1 MSQPYKSGRQQNLNL
16 GITSITE
23 NKTVLQTIGKVGI
36 GTTNA
41 QHHSLY
47 VVGSTNIIGNSNVTG
62 VGTFGSVNSNVGI
75 FTNITATGFA
85 TVGTLYVQNGA
96 TLFNDLI
103 VYGNVSIAGTTVAFF
118 AQDLRIKDKDLIL
131 GVTTAPGDPNGD
143 YSTDDTANHGGI
155 AIASTIG
162 SYLVSLQKVGINSL
176 PDTYKQFM
184 WVKHDTF
191 GIGTTDAWLSNQAVG
206 IGSTLVPN
214 GVRLAVG
221 DVKVT
226 DNTVTATNG
235 NFTNITGISAS
246 YTSGSFTNGYFG
258 SISSGNAF
266 VGTGIVTNISGT
278 NLNYSGIGTI
288 NTLNGTDA
296 TFTNVSSTSIT
307 AQRISSTDI
316 NLSGISTANAYYVG
330 ATRVISSGRALE
342 NIASIDAVTK
352 ATFEAALEN
361 APNNFSDL
369 SVAGIATL
377 NILGANNINV
387 TGVVTARQFIGD
399 VNAGVTTIGFA
410 TITSLYAGIGTIGG
424 VKISNGI
431 VTSSSPG
438 VTTVKYYGDGSNLIG
453 VNAFNV
459 VNQDLTSSPVYPTFA
474 NSTGV
479 TSIGIAPTEIGY
491 VPTSGNLGIG
501 STNPTAKLNVVGN
514 AIFTGIVTA
523 RKFVGDIE
531 ATGPTSI
538 ISATNLYVSGIGTI
552 DGVTIASGIVTSSQ
566 PGVTTVK
573 YYGDGSNLIGVNAFN
588 VIQQDITSSPVFP
601 TFANSTGVTS
611 IGIAPTQIGY
621 VPTSGNLGIGST
633 NPTAK
638 LQVVGNVLV
647 SGVTTARQFVGDVNA
662 GIATINKLDV
672 NQISPDGVDFG
683 GSQYILRSTG
693 SGTWEWASVPGIFSV
708 NNILNGFIVYDE
720 GSIVGTAGSIT
731 TLDFRGN
738 NIIASA
744 NPQPNGIATVRV
756 SDTPTFLNLTVTP
769 GISTLGHINATSATF
784 SGNVSIAGT
793 LTYED
798 VTNVDS
804 IGIITAR
811 SDVSIGGGLSVV
823 GVVTTR
829 SSVIVGAGLSVVG
842 VSTFNAVVLNGTVST
857 GSTVGASGQYLQS
870 TGVGVT
876 WTTFPTL
883 RTTQTNVATAGQLSF
898 SFAYNINFLDVFVN
912 GVKLTTSEYIA
923 VNGNSITLNSPAF
936 ANDIVEFV
944 SYNTTSTGGSGGGG
958 GATIIDDLSDVNLS
972 LPPAVGENL
981 TYDGTYWVND
991 YTVTATTS
999 TVSQTSI
1006 HTLSASSYRSIEYM
1020 IQATQGSNYHVTKVL
1035 AIHNGTLAYPTEY
1048 GTLYTNGSLGTFDVD
1063 ISGGNMR
1070 LLVTP
1075 TSSSS
1080 TSYKIKFTAIK
1091 I

>member
-41 QHHSLY
+41 QQHSLY
-47 VVGSTNIIGNSNVTG
+47 VVGSTNIVGDSNVTG

-96 TLFNDLI
+96 TLFNDLL

-143 YSTDDTANHGGI
+143 YSTDNTANHGGI
-155 AIASTIG
+155 AIASTEG
-162 SYLVSLQKVGINSL
+162 SYLVPLQKVGINSL
-176 PDTYKQFM
+176 PETYKQFM
-184 WVKHDTF
+184 WSKHDTF

-258 SISSGNAF
+258 SLSSGSAF
-266 VGTGIVTNISGT
+266 VNTGIVTNISGT
-278 NLNYSGIGTI
+278 NLSYSGIGTI

-296 TFTNVSSTSIT
+296 TFTNVNATSIT
-307 AQRISSTDI
+307 ANRASIVDITST
-316 NLSGISTANAYYVG
+316 GIHTANAYYVG
-330 ATRVISSGRALE
+330 ATRVISSGRELE

-369 SVAGIATL
+369 SVSGIATL
-377 NILGANNINV
+377 NILGANSINV

-474 NSTGV
+474 NNTGV

-514 AIFTGIVTA
+514 AIFTGIITA

-601 TFANSTGVTS
+601 TFANSTGVSS

-621 VPTSGNLGIGST
+621 VPASGNLGIGST

-683 GSQYILRSTG
+683 GSQYILRATG
-693 SGTWEWASVPGIFSV
+693 SGTWEWASIPGIFSV

-720 GSIVGTAGSIT
+720 GSVVGTAGSIT

-744 NPQPNGIATVRV
+744 DAQPNGIATVRV

-804 IGIITAR
+804 IGVITAR

-823 GVVTTR
+823 GVSTLANI
-829 SSVIVGAGLSVVG
+829 VI
-842 VSTFNAVVLNGTVST
+842 NGTVST

-876 WTTFPTL
+876 WATFPTL
-883 RTTQTNVATAGQLSF
+883 RTTQTNIATAGQTSF
-898 SFAYNINFLDVFVN
+898 SFSYNVNFIDVFIN
-912 GVKLTTSEYIA
+912 GVKLTGSEYIA
-923 VNGNSITLNSPAF
+923 VNGNSITLSSPAF
-936 ANDIVEFV
+936 SNDIVEFV
-944 SYNTTSTGGSGGGG
+944 SYNTTSVGGGGGGGG
-958 GATIIDDLSDVNLS
+958 GASIIDDLTDVNLS
-972 LPPAVGENL
+972 LPLSAGENL
-981 TYDGTYWVND
+981 SYDGTYWVND

-1006 HTLSASSYRSIEYM
+1006 HTLSASSYRSVEYM
-1020 IQATQGSNYHVTKVL
+1020 IQATRGTNYHVTKIL
-1035 AIHNGTLAYPTEY
+1035 AIHDGSLAYPSEY
-1048 GTLYTNGSLGTFDVD
+1048 GIIYTNGSLGDFDVD

-1080 TSYKIKFTAIK
+1080 TTYKIKFTAIK

>member
-47 VVGSTNIIGNSNVTG
+47 VVGSTNIVGDSNVTG

-96 TLFNDLI
+96 TLFNDLL

-155 AIASTIG
+155 AIASTEG
-162 SYLVSLQKVGINSL
+162 SYLVPLQKVGINSL
-176 PDTYKQFM
+176 PETYKQFM
-184 WVKHDTF
+184 WSKHDTF

-410 TITSLYAGIGTIGG
+410 TITSLYAGITTIGFATITSLYAGIGTIGG

-459 VNQDLTSSPVYPTFA
+459 VQQTLTASPVYPTFA

-552 DGVTIASGIVTSSQ
+552 DGVTIASGVVTSSQ

-601 TFANSTGVTS
+601 TFANSVGVSS
-611 IGIAPTQIGY
+611 IGIAATQIGY
-621 VPTSGNLGIGST
+621 VPASGNLGIGST

-720 GSIVGTAGSIT
+720 GSVVGTAGSIT

-823 GVVTTR
+823 GVSTLANI
-829 SSVIVGAGLSVVG
+829 VI
-842 VSTFNAVVLNGTVST
+842 NGTVST

-876 WTTFPTL
+876 WATFPTL
-883 RTTQTNVATAGQLSF
+883 RTTQTNIATAGQSAF

-958 GATIIDDLSDVNLS
+958 GATIIDDLTDVNLS
-972 LPPAVGENL
+972 LPLSVGENL
-981 TYDGTYWVND
+981 SYDGTYWVND

-1006 HTLSASSYRSIEYM
+1006 HTLSASSYRSVEYV
-1020 IQATQGSNYHVTKVL
+1020 IQATQGTNYHATKIL
-1035 AIHNGTLAYPTEY
+1035 AIHDGSLAYPSEY
-1048 GTLYTNGSLGTFDVD
+1048 GIIYTNGSLGDFDVD

-1080 TSYKIKFTAIK
+1080 TTYKIKFTAIK

>member
-16 GITSITE
+16 GITSVTE

-41 QHHSLY
+41 QQHSLY
-47 VVGSTNIIGNSNVTG
+47 VVGSTNIVGDSNVTG

-96 TLFNDLI
+96 TLFNDLL
-103 VYGNVSIAGTTVAFF
+103 VYGNVSIAGTTAAFF
-118 AQDLRIKDKDLIL
+118 AQELKIKDRDLIL

-155 AIASTIG
+155 AVASTEG
-162 SYLVSLQKVGINSL
+162 SYLVSLKKVGINSL
-176 PDTYKQFM
+176 PETYKQIM

-191 GIGTTDAWLSNQAVG
+191 GIGTTDAWLFNQAVG

-258 SISSGNAF
+258 SLSSGSAF
-266 VGTGIVTNISGT
+266 VNTGIVTNLSGT
-278 NLNYSGIGTI
+278 NLSYSGIGTI
-288 NTLNGTDA
+288 NTLSGTDA
-296 TFTNVSSTSIT
+296 TFTNVTATSIT
-307 AQRISSTDI
+307 ANRANIVDITST
-316 NLSGISTANAYYVG
+316 GIHTANAYYVG

-342 NIASIDAVTK
+342 NIASIDEVTK

-369 SVAGIATL
+369 SVSGIATL
-377 NILGANNINV
+377 NILGANSINV

-474 NSTGV
+474 NNTGV

-514 AIFTGIVTA
+514 AIFTGIITA
-523 RKFVGDIE
+523 QKFVGDIE
-531 ATGPTSI
+531 ATGPASI

-552 DGVTIASGIVTSSQ
+552 DGVTIASGIVTSTQ

-601 TFANSTGVTS
+601 TFANSTGVSS

-621 VPTSGNLGIGST
+621 VPASGNLGIGST

-708 NNILNGFIVYDE
+708 NNILNGFIVSDE
-720 GSIVGTAGSIT
+720 GSVVGTSGSIT

-744 NPQPNGIATVRV
+744 DAQPNGIATVRV

-784 SGNVSIAGT
+784 GGNVAIAGT

-804 IGIITAR
+804 IGVITAR
-811 SDVSIGGGLSVV
+811 SDVSVGGGLSVV
-823 GVVTTR
+823 GVSTLANI
-829 SSVIVGAGLSVVG
+829 VI
-842 VSTFNAVVLNGTVST
+842 NGTVST

-876 WTTFPTL
+876 WATFPTL
-883 RTTQTNVATAGQLSF
+883 RTTQTNIATAGQTSF
-898 SFAYNINFLDVFVN
+898 SFSYNVNFIDVFIN
-912 GVKLTTSEYIA
+912 GVKLTGSEYIA
-923 VNGNSITLNSPAF
+923 VNGNSITLSSPAF
-936 ANDIVEFV
+936 SNDIVEFV
-944 SYNTTSTGGSGGGG
+944 SYNTTSVGGGGGGG
-958 GATIIDDLSDVNLS
+958 GATIIDDLTDVNLS
-972 LPPAVGENL
+972 LPLSAGENL
-981 TYDGTYWVND
+981 SYDGTYWVND
-991 YTVTATTS
+991 YTVTANTS

-1006 HTLSASSYRSIEYM
+1006 HTLSASSYRSVEYM
-1020 IQATQGSNYHVTKVL
+1020 IQATRGTNYHVTKIL
-1035 AIHNGTLAYPTEY
+1035 AIHDGSLAYPSEY
-1048 GTLYTNGSLGTFDVD
+1048 GIIYTNGSLGDFDVD

-1080 TSYKIKFTAIK
+1080 TTYKIKFTAIK

>member
-41 QHHSLY
+41 QQHSLY
-47 VVGSTNIIGNSNVTG
+47 VVGSTNIVGDSNVTG

-96 TLFNDLI
+96 TLFNDLL
-103 VYGNVSIAGTTVAFF
+103 VYGNVSIAGTTAAFF
-118 AQDLRIKDKDLIL
+118 AQELKIKDRDLIL

-155 AIASTIG
+155 AVASTEG
-162 SYLVSLQKVGINSL
+162 SYLVSLKKVGINSL
-176 PDTYKQFM
+176 PETYKQIM

-258 SISSGNAF
+258 SLSSGSAF
-266 VGTGIVTNISGT
+266 VNTGIVTNLSGT
-278 NLNYSGIGTI
+278 NLSYSGIGTI

-342 NIASIDAVTK
+342 NIASIDEVTK

-377 NILGANNINV
+377 NILGANSINV

-424 VKISNGI
+424 VKIANGI

-514 AIFTGIVTA
+514 AIFTGIITA

-552 DGVTIASGIVTSSQ
+552 DGVTISNGIVTSTQ

-601 TFANSTGVTS
+601 TFANSTGVSS

-621 VPTSGNLGIGST
+621 VPASGNLGIGST

-683 GSQYILRSTG
+683 GSQYILRATG

-708 NNILNGFIVYDE
+708 NNILNGFVVSDE
-720 GSIVGTAGSIT
+720 GSVVGTAGSIT

-784 SGNVSIAGT
+784 SGNVAIAGT

-823 GVVTTR
+823 GVSTLANI
-829 SSVIVGAGLSVVG
+829 VI
-842 VSTFNAVVLNGTVST
+842 NGTVST

-876 WTTFPTL
+876 WATFPTL
-883 RTTQTNVATAGQLSF
+883 RTTQTNIATAGQTSF
-898 SFAYNINFLDVFVN
+898 SFSYNVNFIDVFIN
-912 GVKLTTSEYIA
+912 GVKLTGSEYTA
-923 VNGNSITLNSPAF
+923 VNGNSITLSSPAF
-936 ANDIVEFV
+936 VNDIVEFV
-944 SYNTTSTGGSGGGG
+944 SYNTTSVGGGGGGG
-958 GATIIDDLSDVNLS
+958 GATIIDDLTDVNLS
-972 LPPAVGENL
+972 LPLSAGENL
-981 TYDGTYWVND
+981 SYDGTYWVND

-1006 HTLSASSYRSIEYM
+1006 HTLSASSYRSVEYM
-1020 IQATQGSNYHVTKVL
+1020 IQATRGTNYHVTKIL
-1035 AIHNGTLAYPTEY
+1035 AIHDGSLAYPSEY
-1048 GTLYTNGSLGTFDVD
+1048 GIIYTNSSLGDFDVD

-1080 TSYKIKFTAIK
+1080 TTYKIKFTAIK

>member
-41 QHHSLY
+41 QQHSLY
-47 VVGSTNIIGNSNVTG
+47 VVGSTNIVGDSNVTG

-75 FTNITATGFA
+75 FTNITANGFA

-96 TLFNDLI
+96 TLFNDLL
-103 VYGNVSIAGTTVAFF
+103 VYGNVSIAGTTAAFF
-118 AQDLRIKDKDLIL
+118 AQELKIKDKDLIL

-155 AIASTIG
+155 AVASTEG
-162 SYLVSLQKVGINSL
+162 SYLVSLKKVGINSL
-176 PDTYKQFM
+176 PETYKQIM

-191 GIGTTDAWLSNQAVG
+191 GIGTTDAWLFNQAVG

-235 NFTNITGISAS
+235 NFTNISGISAS

-258 SISSGNAF
+258 SLSSGSAF
-266 VGTGIVTNISGT
+266 VNTGIVTNLSGT
-278 NLNYSGIGTI
+278 NLSYSGIGTI

-342 NIASIDAVTK
+342 NIASIDEVTK

-377 NILGANNINV
+377 NILGANSINV

-424 VKISNGI
+424 VKIANGI

-479 TSIGIAPTEIGY
+479 TSIGIAPTEMGY

-514 AIFTGIVTA
+514 AIFTGIITA

-552 DGVTIASGIVTSSQ
+552 DGVTISNGIVTSTQ

-601 TFANSTGVTS
+601 TFANSVGVSS

-621 VPTSGNLGIGST
+621 VPASGNLGIGST

-683 GSQYILRSTG
+683 GSQYILRATG

-720 GSIVGTAGSIT
+720 GSVVGTAGSIT

-823 GVVTTR
+823 GVSTLANI
-829 SSVIVGAGLSVVG
+829 VI
-842 VSTFNAVVLNGTVST
+842 NGTVST

-876 WTTFPTL
+876 WATFPTL
-883 RTTQTNVATAGQLSF
+883 RTTQTNIATAGQTSF
-898 SFAYNINFLDVFVN
+898 SFSYNVNFIDVFIN
-912 GVKLTTSEYIA
+912 GVKLTGSEYTA
-923 VNGNSITLNSPAF
+923 VNGNSITLSSPAF
-936 ANDIVEFV
+936 VNDIVEFV
-944 SYNTTSTGGSGGGG
+944 SYNTTSVGGGGGGG
-958 GATIIDDLSDVNLS
+958 GATIIDDLTDVNLS
-972 LPPAVGENL
+972 LPLSAGENL
-981 TYDGTYWVND
+981 SYDGTYWVND

-1006 HTLSASSYRSIEYM
+1006 HTLSASSYRSVEYM
-1020 IQATQGSNYHVTKVL
+1020 IQATRGTNYHVTKIL
-1035 AIHNGTLAYPTEY
+1035 AIHDGSLAYPSEY
-1048 GTLYTNGSLGTFDVD
+1048 GIIYKNGSLGNFDVD

-1080 TSYKIKFTAIK
+1080 TTYKIKFTAIK

>member
-155 AIASTIG
+155 AIASTEG
-162 SYLVSLQKVGINSL
+162 SYLVPLQKVGINSL
-176 PDTYKQFM
+176 PETYKQFM
-184 WVKHDTF
+184 WSKHDTF

-1035 AIHNGTLAYPTEY
+1035 AIHDGSLAYPTEY

>member
-41 QHHSLY
+41 QQHSLY
-47 VVGSTNIIGNSNVTG
+47 VVGSTNIVGDSNVTG

-96 TLFNDLI
+96 TLFNDLL
-103 VYGNVSIAGTTVAFF
+103 VYGNVSIAGTTAAFF
-118 AQDLRIKDKDLIL
+118 AQELKIKDKDLIL

-155 AIASTIG
+155 AVASTEG
-162 SYLVSLQKVGINSL
+162 SYLVSLKKVGINSL
-176 PDTYKQFM
+176 PETYKQIM

-191 GIGTTDAWLSNQAVG
+191 GIGTTDAWLFNQAVG

-221 DVKVT
+221 GVQVT

-235 NFTNITGISAS
+235 NFTNISGISAS
-246 YTSGSFTNGYFG
+246 YTNGSFTNGYFG
-258 SISSGNAF
+258 SLSSGSAF
-266 VGTGIVTNISGT
+266 VNTGIVTNLSGT
-278 NLNYSGIGTI
+278 NLSYSGIGTI

-342 NIASIDAVTK
+342 NIASIDEVTK

-377 NILGANNINV
+377 NILGANSINV

-424 VKISNGI
+424 VKIANGI
-431 VTSSSPG
+431 VTSSS
-438 VTTVKYYGDGSNLIG
+438 
-453 VNAFNV
+453 
-459 VNQDLTSSPVYPTFA
+459 
-474 NSTGV
+474 
-479 TSIGIAPTEIGY
+479 
-491 VPTSGNLGIG
+491 
-501 STNPTAKLNVVGN
+501 
-514 AIFTGIVTA
+514 
-523 RKFVGDIE
+523 
-531 ATGPTSI
+531 
-538 ISATNLYVSGIGTI
+538 
-552 DGVTIASGIVTSSQ
+552 

-601 TFANSTGVTS
+601 TFANSTGVSS
-611 IGIAPTQIGY
+611 IGIAPTQVGY
-621 VPTSGNLGIGST
+621 VPASGNLGIGST

-683 GSQYILRSTG
+683 GSQYILRATG

-720 GSIVGTAGSIT
+720 GSVVGTAGSIT

-823 GVVTTR
+823 GVSTLANI
-829 SSVIVGAGLSVVG
+829 VI
-842 VSTFNAVVLNGTVST
+842 NGTVST

-876 WTTFPTL
+876 WATFPTL
-883 RTTQTNVATAGQLSF
+883 RTTQTNIATAGQTSF
-898 SFAYNINFLDVFVN
+898 SFSYNVNFIDVFIN
-912 GVKLTTSEYIA
+912 GVKLTGSEYTA
-923 VNGNSITLNSPAF
+923 VNGNSITLSSPAF
-936 ANDIVEFV
+936 VNDIVEFV
-944 SYNTTSTGGSGGGG
+944 SYNTTSVGGGGGGG
-958 GATIIDDLSDVNLS
+958 GAC
-972 LPPAVGENL
+972 
-981 TYDGTYWVND
+981 
-991 YTVTATTS
+991 
-999 TVSQTSI
+999 
-1006 HTLSASSYRSIEYM
+1006 
-1020 IQATQGSNYHVTKVL
+1020 
-1035 AIHNGTLAYPTEY
+1035 
-1048 GTLYTNGSLGTFDVD
+1048 
-1063 ISGGNMR
+1063 
-1070 LLVTP
+1070 
-1075 TSSSS
+1075 
-1080 TSYKIKFTAIK
+1080 
-1091 I
+1091 

>member
-41 QHHSLY
+41 QQHSLY
-47 VVGSTNIIGNSNVTG
+47 VVGSTNIVGDSNVTG

-75 FTNITATGFA
+75 FTNITATGFGTFG
-85 TVGTLYVQNGA
+85 TVYVQNSA
-96 TLFNDLI
+96 TIFSDLL
-103 VYGNVSIAGTTVAFF
+103 VYGNVSIAGTTAAFF
-118 AQDLRIKDKDLIL
+118 AQELKIKDKDLIL

-155 AIASTIG
+155 AIASTEG
-162 SYLVSLQKVGINSL
+162 SYLVSLKKVGINSL
-176 PDTYKQFM
+176 PETYKQIM

-191 GIGTTDAWLSNQAVG
+191 GIGTTDAWLFNQAVG

-235 NFTNITGISAS
+235 NFTNISGISAS
-246 YTSGSFTNGYFG
+246 YASGSFTNGYFG
-258 SISSGNAF
+258 SLSSGSAF
-266 VGTGIVTNISGT
+266 VNTGIVTNLSGT
-278 NLNYSGIGTI
+278 NLSYSGIGTI

-342 NIASIDAVTK
+342 NIASIDEVTK

-377 NILGANNINV
+377 NILGANSINV

-424 VKISNGI
+424 VKIANGI

-479 TSIGIAPTEIGY
+479 TSIGIAPTEMGY

-514 AIFTGIVTA
+514 AIFTGIITA

-552 DGVTIASGIVTSSQ
+552 DGVTISNGIVTSTQ

-601 TFANSTGVTS
+601 TFANSTGVSS
-611 IGIAPTQIGY
+611 IGIATTQIGY
-621 VPTSGNLGIGST
+621 VPASGNLGIGST

-683 GSQYILRSTG
+683 GSQYILRATG

-720 GSIVGTAGSIT
+720 GSVVGTAGSIT

-784 SGNVSIAGT
+784 SGNVAIAGT

-823 GVVTTR
+823 GVSTLANI
-829 SSVIVGAGLSVVG
+829 VI
-842 VSTFNAVVLNGTVST
+842 NGTVST

-876 WTTFPTL
+876 WATFPTL
-883 RTTQTNVATAGQLSF
+883 RTTQTNIATAGQTSF
-898 SFAYNINFLDVFVN
+898 SFSYNVNFIDVFIN
-912 GVKLTTSEYIA
+912 GVKLTGSEYTA
-923 VNGNSITLNSPAF
+923 VNGNSITLGSPAF
-936 ANDIVEFV
+936 VNDIVEFV
-944 SYNTTSTGGSGGGG
+944 SYNTTSVGGGGGGG
-958 GATIIDDLSDVNLS
+958 GATIIDDLTDVNLS
-972 LPPAVGENL
+972 LPLSAGENL
-981 TYDGTYWVND
+981 SYDGTYWVND

-1006 HTLSASSYRSIEYM
+1006 HTLSASSYRSVEYM
-1020 IQATQGSNYHVTKVL
+1020 IQATRGTNYHVTKIL
-1035 AIHNGTLAYPTEY
+1035 AIHDGSLAYPSEY
-1048 GTLYTNGSLGTFDVD
+1048 GIIYTNGSLGDFDVD

-1080 TSYKIKFTAIK
+1080 TTYKIKFTAIK

>member
-41 QHHSLY
+41 QQHSLY
-47 VVGSTNIIGNSNVTG
+47 VVGSTNIVGDSNVTG

-75 FTNITATGFA
+75 FTNITATGFGTFG
-85 TVGTLYVQNGA
+85 TVYVQNSA
-96 TLFNDLI
+96 TIFNDLL
-103 VYGNVSIAGTTVAFF
+103 VYGNVSIAGTTAAFF
-118 AQDLRIKDKDLIL
+118 AQELKIKDKDLIL

-155 AIASTIG
+155 AVASTEG
-162 SYLVSLQKVGINSL
+162 SYLVSLKKVGINSL
-176 PDTYKQFM
+176 PETYKQIM

-191 GIGTTDAWLSNQAVG
+191 GIGTTDAWLFNQAVG

-258 SISSGNAF
+258 SLSSGSAF
-266 VGTGIVTNISGT
+266 VNTGIVTNLSGT
-278 NLNYSGIGTI
+278 NLSYSGIGTI
-288 NTLNGTDA
+288 NTLSGTDA
-296 TFTNVSSTSIT
+296 TFTNVTATSIT
-307 AQRISSTDI
+307 ANRANIVDITST
-316 NLSGISTANAYYVG
+316 GIHTANAYYVG

-342 NIASIDAVTK
+342 NIASIDEVTK

-369 SVAGIATL
+369 SVSGIATL
-377 NILGANNINV
+377 NILGANSINV

-410 TITSLYAGIGTIGG
+410 TITSLYAGIGTIDG

-474 NSTGV
+474 NNTGV

-514 AIFTGIVTA
+514 AIFTGIITA
-523 RKFVGDIE
+523 QKFVGDIE
-531 ATGPTSI
+531 ATGPASI

-552 DGVTIASGIVTSSQ
+552 DGVTIASGIVTSTQ

-601 TFANSTGVTS
+601 TFANSTGVSS

-621 VPTSGNLGIGST
+621 VPASGNLGIGST

-683 GSQYILRSTG
+683 GSQYILRATG

-708 NNILNGFIVYDE
+708 NNILNGFIVSDE
-720 GSIVGTAGSIT
+720 GSVVGTSGSIT

-744 NPQPNGIATVRV
+744 DAQPNGIATVRV

-784 SGNVSIAGT
+784 GGNVAIAGT

-804 IGIITAR
+804 IGVITAR
-811 SDVSIGGGLSVV
+811 SDVSVGGGLSVV
-823 GVVTTR
+823 GVSTLANI
-829 SSVIVGAGLSVVG
+829 VI
-842 VSTFNAVVLNGTVST
+842 NGTVST

-876 WTTFPTL
+876 WATFPTL
-883 RTTQTNVATAGQLSF
+883 RTTQTNIATAGQTSF
-898 SFAYNINFLDVFVN
+898 SFSYNVNFIDVFIN
-912 GVKLTTSEYIA
+912 GVKLTGSEYIA
-923 VNGNSITLNSPAF
+923 VNGNSITLSSPAF
-936 ANDIVEFV
+936 SNDIVEFV
-944 SYNTTSTGGSGGGG
+944 SYNTTSVGGGGGGG
-958 GATIIDDLSDVNLS
+958 GATIIDDLTDVNLS
-972 LPPAVGENL
+972 LPLSAGENL
-981 TYDGTYWVND
+981 SYDGTYWVND
-991 YTVTATTS
+991 YTVTANTS

-1006 HTLSASSYRSIEYM
+1006 HTLSASSYRSVEYM
-1020 IQATQGSNYHVTKVL
+1020 IQATRGTNYHVTKIL
-1035 AIHNGTLAYPTEY
+1035 AIHDGSLAYPSEY
-1048 GTLYTNGSLGTFDVD
+1048 GIIYTNGSLGDFDVD

-1080 TSYKIKFTAIK
+1080 TTYKIKFTAIK

>member
-47 VVGSTNIIGNSNVTG
+47 VVGSTNIVGNSNVTG

-601 TFANSTGVTS
+601 TFANSVGVSS

>member
-16 GITSITE
+16 GITSVTE

-41 QHHSLY
+41 QQHSLY
-47 VVGSTNIIGNSNVTG
+47 VVGSTNIVGNSNVTG

-103 VYGNVSIAGTTVAFF
+103 VYGNVSIAGTTAAFF
-118 AQDLRIKDKDLIL
+118 AQELKIKDKDLIL

-155 AIASTIG
+155 AVASTEG
-162 SYLVSLQKVGINSL
+162 SYLVSLKKVGINSL
-176 PDTYKQFM
+176 PETYKQIM

-191 GIGTTDAWLSNQAVG
+191 GIGTTDAWLFNQAVG

-258 SISSGNAF
+258 SLSSGSAF
-266 VGTGIVTNISGT
+266 VNTGIVTNLSGT
-278 NLNYSGIGTI
+278 NLSYSGIGTI
-288 NTLNGTDA
+288 NTLSGTDA
-296 TFTNVSSTSIT
+296 TFTNVTATSIT
-307 AQRISSTDI
+307 ANRANIVDITST
-316 NLSGISTANAYYVG
+316 GIHTANAYYVG

-342 NIASIDAVTK
+342 NIASIDEVTK

-369 SVAGIATL
+369 SVSGIATL
-377 NILGANNINV
+377 NILGANSINV

-474 NSTGV
+474 NNTGV

-514 AIFTGIVTA
+514 AIFTGIITA

-601 TFANSTGVTS
+601 TFANSTGVSS

-621 VPTSGNLGIGST
+621 VPASGNLGIGST

-683 GSQYILRSTG
+683 GSQYILRATG
-693 SGTWEWASVPGIFSV
+693 SGTWEWAFVPGIFSV

-720 GSIVGTAGSIT
+720 GSVVGTAGSIT

-784 SGNVSIAGT
+784 GGNVSIAGT

-804 IGIITAR
+804 IGVITAR

-823 GVVTTR
+823 GVSTL
-829 SSVIVGAGLSVVG
+829 SNIVI
-842 VSTFNAVVLNGTVST
+842 NGTVST

-870 TGVGVT
+870 TGIGIT
-876 WTTFPTL
+876 WATFPTL
-883 RTTQTNVATAGQLSF
+883 RTTQTNIATAGQSAF

-923 VNGNSITLNSPAF
+923 VNGNSITLGSPAF
-936 ANDIVEFV
+936 SNDIVEFV

-958 GATIIDDLSDVNLS
+958 GATIIDDLTDVNLS
-972 LPPAVGENL
+972 LPLSAGENL
-981 TYDGTYWVND
+981 SYDGTYWVND

-1006 HTLSASSYRSIEYM
+1006 HTLSASSYRSVEYM
-1020 IQATQGSNYHVTKVL
+1020 IQATRGTNYHVTKILV
-1035 AIHNGTLAYPTEY
+1035 IHDGSLAYPSEY
-1048 GTLYTNGSLGTFDVD
+1048 GIIYTNGSLGNFDVD

-1075 TSSSS
+1075 SSSSS
-1080 TSYKIKFTAIK
+1080 TTYKIKFTAIK

>member
-41 QHHSLY
+41 QQHSLY
-47 VVGSTNIIGNSNVTG
+47 VVGSTNIVGDSNVTG

-96 TLFNDLI
+96 TLFNDLL
-103 VYGNVSIAGTTVAFF
+103 VYGNVSIAGTTAAFF
-118 AQDLRIKDKDLIL
+118 AQELKIKDKDLIL

-155 AIASTIG
+155 AVASTEG
-162 SYLVSLQKVGINSL
+162 SYLVSLKKVGINSL
-176 PDTYKQFM
+176 PETYKQIM

-191 GIGTTDAWLSNQAVG
+191 GIGTTDAWLFNQAVG

-235 NFTNITGISAS
+235 NFTNIIGISAS

-258 SISSGNAF
+258 SLSSGSAF
-266 VGTGIVTNISGT
+266 VNTGIVTNLSGT
-278 NLNYSGIGTI
+278 NLSYSGIGTI

-377 NILGANNINV
+377 NILGANSINV

-424 VKISNGI
+424 VKIANGI

-514 AIFTGIVTA
+514 AIFTGIITA

-552 DGVTIASGIVTSSQ
+552 DGVTISNGIVTSTQ

-601 TFANSTGVTS
+601 TFANSVGVSS
-611 IGIAPTQIGY
+611 IGIATTQIGY
-621 VPTSGNLGIGST
+621 VPASGNLGIGST

-683 GSQYILRSTG
+683 GSQYILRATG

-708 NNILNGFIVYDE
+708 NNILNGFVVSDE
-720 GSIVGTAGSIT
+720 GGVVGTAGSIT
-731 TLDFRGN
+731 TIDFRGN

-744 NPQPNGIATVRV
+744 DAQPNGIATVRV

-784 SGNVSIAGT
+784 SGNVAIAGT

-823 GVVTTR
+823 GVSTLANI
-829 SSVIVGAGLSVVG
+829 VI
-842 VSTFNAVVLNGTVST
+842 NGTVST

-876 WTTFPTL
+876 WATFPTL
-883 RTTQTNVATAGQLSF
+883 RTTQTNIATAGQTSF
-898 SFAYNINFLDVFVN
+898 SFSYNVNFIDVFIN
-912 GVKLTTSEYIA
+912 GVKLTGSEYTA
-923 VNGNSITLNSPAF
+923 VNGNSITLSSPAF
-936 ANDIVEFV
+936 VNDIVEFV
-944 SYNTTSTGGSGGGG
+944 SYNTTSVGGGGGGG
-958 GATIIDDLSDVNLS
+958 GATIIDDLTDVNLS
-972 LPPAVGENL
+972 LPLSAGENL
-981 TYDGTYWVND
+981 SYDGTYWVND

-1006 HTLSASSYRSIEYM
+1006 HTLSASSYRSVEYM
-1020 IQATQGSNYHVTKVL
+1020 IQATRGTNYHVTKIL
-1035 AIHNGTLAYPTEY
+1035 AIHDGSLAYPSEY
-1048 GTLYTNGSLGTFDVD
+1048 GIIYTNGSLGDFDVD

-1080 TSYKIKFTAIK
+1080 TTYKIKFTAIK

>member
-41 QHHSLY
+41 QQHSLY
-47 VVGSTNIIGNSNVTG
+47 VVGSTNIVGDSNVTG

-96 TLFNDLI
+96 TLFNDLL
-103 VYGNVSIAGTTVAFF
+103 VYGNVSIAGTTAAFF
-118 AQDLRIKDKDLIL
+118 AQELKIKDKDLIL

-155 AIASTIG
+155 AVASTEG
-162 SYLVSLQKVGINSL
+162 SYLVSLKKVGINSL
-176 PDTYKQFM
+176 PNTYKQFM
-184 WVKHDTF
+184 WSKHDTF

-258 SISSGNAF
+258 SLSSGSAF
-266 VGTGIVTNISGT
+266 VNTGIVTNLSGT
-278 NLNYSGIGTI
+278 NLSYSGIGTI

-342 NIASIDAVTK
+342 NIASIDEVTK

-377 NILGANNINV
+377 NILGANSINV

-424 VKISNGI
+424 VKIANGI

-514 AIFTGIVTA
+514 AIFTGIITA

-552 DGVTIASGIVTSSQ
+552 DGVTISNGIVTSTQ

-601 TFANSTGVTS
+601 TFANSVGVSS
-611 IGIAPTQIGY
+611 IGIATTQIGY
-621 VPTSGNLGIGST
+621 VPASGNLGIGST

-683 GSQYILRSTG
+683 GSQYILRATG

-708 NNILNGFIVYDE
+708 NNILNGFVVSDE
-720 GSIVGTAGSIT
+720 GSVVGTAGSIT

-823 GVVTTR
+823 GVSTLANI
-829 SSVIVGAGLSVVG
+829 VI
-842 VSTFNAVVLNGTVST
+842 NGTVST

-876 WTTFPTL
+876 WATFPTL
-883 RTTQTNVATAGQLSF
+883 RTTQTNIATAGQTSF
-898 SFAYNINFLDVFVN
+898 SFSYNVNFIDVFIN
-912 GVKLTTSEYIA
+912 GVKLTGSEYTA
-923 VNGNSITLNSPAF
+923 VNGNSITLSSPAF
-936 ANDIVEFV
+936 VNDIVEFV
-944 SYNTTSTGGSGGGG
+944 SYNTTSVGGGGGGG
-958 GATIIDDLSDVNLS
+958 GATIIDDLTDVNLS
-972 LPPAVGENL
+972 LPLSAGENL
-981 TYDGTYWVND
+981 SYDGTYWVND

-1006 HTLSASSYRSIEYM
+1006 HTLSASSYRSVEYM
-1020 IQATQGSNYHVTKVL
+1020 IQATRGTNYHVTKIL
-1035 AIHNGTLAYPTEY
+1035 AIHDGSLAYPSEY
-1048 GTLYTNGSLGTFDVD
+1048 GIIYTNSSLGDFDVD

-1080 TSYKIKFTAIK
+1080 TTYKIKFTAIK

>member
-41 QHHSLY
+41 QQHSLY
-47 VVGSTNIIGNSNVTG
+47 VVGSTNIVGDSNVTG

-96 TLFNDLI
+96 TLFNDLL
-103 VYGNVSIAGTTVAFF
+103 VYGNVSIAGTTAAFF
-118 AQDLRIKDKDLIL
+118 AQELKIKDKDLIL

-155 AIASTIG
+155 AVASTEG
-162 SYLVSLQKVGINSL
+162 SYLVSLKKVGINSL
-176 PDTYKQFM
+176 PETYKQIM

-258 SISSGNAF
+258 SLSSGSAF
-266 VGTGIVTNISGT
+266 VNTGIVTNLSGT
-278 NLNYSGIGTI
+278 NLSYSGIGTI

-342 NIASIDAVTK
+342 NIASIDEVTK

-377 NILGANNINV
+377 NILGANSINV

-424 VKISNGI
+424 VKIANGI

-514 AIFTGIVTA
+514 AIFTGIITA

-552 DGVTIASGIVTSSQ
+552 DGVTISNGIVTSTQ

-601 TFANSTGVTS
+601 TFANSVGVSS
-611 IGIAPTQIGY
+611 IGIATTQIGY
-621 VPTSGNLGIGST
+621 VPASGNLGIGST

-683 GSQYILRSTG
+683 GSQYILRATG

-708 NNILNGFIVYDE
+708 NNILNGFVVSDE
-720 GSIVGTAGSIT
+720 GSVVGTAGSIT

-784 SGNVSIAGT
+784 SGNVAIAGT

-823 GVVTTR
+823 GVSTLANI
-829 SSVIVGAGLSVVG
+829 VI
-842 VSTFNAVVLNGTVST
+842 NGTVST

-876 WTTFPTL
+876 WATFPTL
-883 RTTQTNVATAGQLSF
+883 RTTQTNIATAGQTSF
-898 SFAYNINFLDVFVN
+898 SFSYNVNFIDVFIN
-912 GVKLTTSEYIA
+912 GVKLTGSEYTA
-923 VNGNSITLNSPAF
+923 VNGNSITLSSPAF
-936 ANDIVEFV
+936 VNDIVEFV
-944 SYNTTSTGGSGGGG
+944 SYNTTSVGGGGGGG
-958 GATIIDDLSDVNLS
+958 GATIIDDLTDVNLS
-972 LPPAVGENL
+972 LPLSAGENL
-981 TYDGTYWVND
+981 SYDGTYWVND

-1006 HTLSASSYRSIEYM
+1006 HTLSASSYRSVEYM
-1020 IQATQGSNYHVTKVL
+1020 IQATRGTNYHVTKIL
-1035 AIHNGTLAYPTEY
+1035 AIHDGSLAYPSEY
-1048 GTLYTNGSLGTFDVD
+1048 GIIYTNSSLGDFDVD

-1080 TSYKIKFTAIK
+1080 TTYKIKFTAIK

>member
-41 QHHSLY
+41 QQHSLY
-47 VVGSTNIIGNSNVTG
+47 VVGSTNIVGDSNVTG

-96 TLFNDLI
+96 TLFNDLL
-103 VYGNVSIAGTTVAFF
+103 VYGNVSIAGTTAAFF
-118 AQDLRIKDKDLIL
+118 AQELKIKDKDLIL

-155 AIASTIG
+155 AVASTEG
-162 SYLVSLQKVGINSL
+162 SYLVSLKKVGINSL
-176 PDTYKQFM
+176 PETYKQIM

-191 GIGTTDAWLSNQAVG
+191 GIGTTDAWLFNQAVG

-258 SISSGNAF
+258 SLSSGSAF
-266 VGTGIVTNISGT
+266 VNTGIVTNLSGT
-278 NLNYSGIGTI
+278 NLSYSGIGTI

-377 NILGANNINV
+377 NILGANSINV

-424 VKISNGI
+424 VKIANGI

-514 AIFTGIVTA
+514 AIFTGIITA

-552 DGVTIASGIVTSSQ
+552 DGVTISNGIVTSTQ

-601 TFANSTGVTS
+601 TFANSTGVSS

-621 VPTSGNLGIGST
+621 VPASGNLGIGST

-683 GSQYILRSTG
+683 GSQYILRATG

-708 NNILNGFIVYDE
+708 NNILNGFVVSDE
-720 GSIVGTAGSIT
+720 GGVVGTAGSIT
-731 TLDFRGN
+731 TIDFRGN

-744 NPQPNGIATVRV
+744 DAQPNGIATVRV

-784 SGNVSIAGT
+784 SGNVAIAGT

-823 GVVTTR
+823 GVSTLANI
-829 SSVIVGAGLSVVG
+829 VI
-842 VSTFNAVVLNGTVST
+842 NGTVST

-876 WTTFPTL
+876 WATFPTL
-883 RTTQTNVATAGQLSF
+883 RTTQTNIATAGQTSF
-898 SFAYNINFLDVFVN
+898 SFSYNVNFIDVFIN
-912 GVKLTTSEYIA
+912 GVKLTGSEYTA
-923 VNGNSITLNSPAF
+923 VNGNSITLSSPAF
-936 ANDIVEFV
+936 VNDIVEFV
-944 SYNTTSTGGSGGGG
+944 SYNTTSVGGGGGGG
-958 GATIIDDLSDVNLS
+958 GATIIDDLTDVNLS
-972 LPPAVGENL
+972 LPLSAGENL
-981 TYDGTYWVND
+981 SYDGTYWVND

-1006 HTLSASSYRSIEYM
+1006 HTLSASSYRSVEYM
-1020 IQATQGSNYHVTKVL
+1020 IQATRGTNYHVTKIL
-1035 AIHNGTLAYPTEY
+1035 AIHDGSLAYPSEY
-1048 GTLYTNGSLGTFDVD
+1048 GIIYTNSSLGDFDVD

-1080 TSYKIKFTAIK
+1080 TTYKIKFTAIK

>member
-41 QHHSLY
+41 QQHSLY
-47 VVGSTNIIGNSNVTG
+47 VVGSTNIVGNSNVTG

-75 FTNITATGFA
+75 FTNITATGFG
-85 TVGTLYVQNGA
+85 TFGTLYVQNGA
-96 TLFNDLI
+96 TLFNDLL

-143 YSTDDTANHGGI
+143 YSTDNTANHGGI
-155 AIASTIG
+155 AIASTEG
-162 SYLVSLQKVGINSL
+162 SYLVPLQKVGINSL
-176 PDTYKQFM
+176 PETYKQFM
-184 WVKHDTF
+184 WSKHDTF

-258 SISSGNAF
+258 SLSSGSAF
-266 VGTGIVTNISGT
+266 VNTGIVTNISGT
-278 NLNYSGIGTI
+278 NLSYSGIGTI

-296 TFTNVSSTSIT
+296 TFTNVTATSIT
-307 AQRISSTDI
+307 ANRANIVDITST
-316 NLSGISTANAYYVG
+316 GIHTANAYYIG

-342 NIASIDAVTK
+342 NIASIDEVTK

-369 SVAGIATL
+369 SVSGIATL
-377 NILGANNINV
+377 NILGANSINV

-410 TITSLYAGIGTIGG
+410 TITSLYAGIGTIDG

-459 VNQDLTSSPVYPTFA
+459 VNQVLTASPVYPTFA
-474 NSTGV
+474 NNIGV
-479 TSIGIAPTEIGY
+479 TSIGIADTEMGFI
-491 VPTSGNLGIG
+491 PTSGNLGIG

-523 RKFVGDIE
+523 QKFVGDIE

-552 DGVTIASGIVTSSQ
+552 DGVTISNGIVTSTQ

-588 VIQQDITSSPVFP
+588 VIQQDIASSPVFP
-601 TFANSTGVTS
+601 TFANSIGVSS
-611 IGIAPTQIGY
+611 IGIAVTQIGY
-621 VPTSGNLGIGST
+621 VPASGNFGIGNT
-633 NPTAK
+633 NPTSK

-683 GSQYILRSTG
+683 GPQYLLRATG
-693 SGTWEWASVPGIFSV
+693 SGTWEWASIPGVFSV
-708 NNILNGFIVYDE
+708 NNILNGFNVYDE
-720 GSIVGTAGSIT
+720 GLVVGTAGSIT

-744 NPQPNGIATVRV
+744 DSQPNGIATVRV

-769 GISTLGHINATSATF
+769 GITTVGF
-784 SGNVSIAGT
+784 
-793 LTYED
+793 
-798 VTNVDS
+798 
-804 IGIITAR
+804 ITANN
-811 SDVSIGGGLSVV
+811 LSVS
-823 GVVTTR
+823 GVTTSGAYYVNGTQVI
-829 SSVIVGAGLSVVG
+829 SSARQLQNIASLDATTTATIEAAIQAAPNTFNDLNIVG

-870 TGVGVT
+870 TGIGVT
-876 WTTFPTL
+876 WATFPTL
-883 RTTQTNVATAGQLSF
+883 RTTQTNIATAGQTSF
-898 SFAYNINFLDVFVN
+898 SFSYNVNFLDVFIN
-912 GVKLTTSEYIA
+912 GVKLTGSEYTAI
-923 VNGNSITLNSPAF
+923 NGTSIILSSPAF
-936 ANDIVEFV
+936 VNDIVEFV
-944 SYNTTSTGGSGGGG
+944 SYNTTSVGGGGGG
-958 GATIIDDLSDVNLS
+958 GASIIDDLSDVTLS

-981 TYDGTYWVND
+981 TYNGTSWVND

-1006 HTLSASSYRSIEYM
+1006 HTLSASSYRSVEYV
-1020 IQATQGSNYHVTKVL
+1020 IQATQGTNYHATKIL
-1035 AIHNGTLAYPTEY
+1035 AIHDGSLAYPSEY
-1048 GTLYTNGSLGTFDVD
+1048 GIIYTNGSLGDFDVD

-1080 TSYKIKFTAIK
+1080 TTYKIKFTAIK

>member
-41 QHHSLY
+41 QQHSLY
-47 VVGSTNIIGNSNVTG
+47 VVGSTNIVGDSNVTG

-96 TLFNDLI
+96 TLFNDLL
-103 VYGNVSIAGTTVAFF
+103 VYGNVSIAGTTAAFF
-118 AQDLRIKDKDLIL
+118 AQELKIKDKDLIL

-155 AIASTIG
+155 AVASTEG
-162 SYLVSLQKVGINSL
+162 SYLVSLKKVGINSL
-176 PDTYKQFM
+176 PETYKQIM

-191 GIGTTDAWLSNQAVG
+191 GIGTTDAWLFNQAVG

-235 NFTNITGISAS
+235 NFTNIIGISAS

-258 SISSGNAF
+258 SLSSGSAF
-266 VGTGIVTNISGT
+266 VNTGIVTNLSGT
-278 NLNYSGIGTI
+278 NLSYSGIGTI

-342 NIASIDAVTK
+342 NIASIDEVTK

-377 NILGANNINV
+377 NILGANSINV

-514 AIFTGIVTA
+514 AIFTGIITA

-552 DGVTIASGIVTSSQ
+552 DGVTISNGIVTSTQ

-601 TFANSTGVTS
+601 TFANSTGVSS

-621 VPTSGNLGIGST
+621 VPASGNLGIGST

-683 GSQYILRSTG
+683 GSQYILRATG

-708 NNILNGFIVYDE
+708 NNILNGFVVSDE
-720 GSIVGTAGSIT
+720 GGVVGTAGSIT
-731 TLDFRGN
+731 TIDFRGN

-744 NPQPNGIATVRV
+744 DAQPNGIATVRV

-784 SGNVSIAGT
+784 SGNVAIAGT

-823 GVVTTR
+823 GVSTLANI
-829 SSVIVGAGLSVVG
+829 VI
-842 VSTFNAVVLNGTVST
+842 NGTVST

-876 WTTFPTL
+876 WATFPTL
-883 RTTQTNVATAGQLSF
+883 RTTQTNIATAGQTSF
-898 SFAYNINFLDVFVN
+898 SFSYNVNFIDVFIN
-912 GVKLTTSEYIA
+912 GVKLTGSEYTA
-923 VNGNSITLNSPAF
+923 VNGNSITLSSPAF
-936 ANDIVEFV
+936 VNDIVEFV
-944 SYNTTSTGGSGGGG
+944 SYNTTSVGGGGGGG
-958 GATIIDDLSDVNLS
+958 GATIIDDLTDVNLS
-972 LPPAVGENL
+972 LPLSAGENL
-981 TYDGTYWVND
+981 SYDGTYWVND

-1006 HTLSASSYRSIEYM
+1006 HTLSASSYRSVEYM
-1020 IQATQGSNYHVTKVL
+1020 IQATRGTNYHVTKIL
-1035 AIHNGTLAYPTEY
+1035 AIHDGSLAYPSEY
-1048 GTLYTNGSLGTFDVD
+1048 GIIYTNGSLGDFDVD

-1080 TSYKIKFTAIK
+1080 TTYKIKFTAIK